1 MWKTTE
7 LFGAAKIF
15 VRDPADTEAVSDIQT
30 SKLQAIVSVADDPSW
45 TFNAQ
50 YFYNAYE
57 KQFLWNGNKQV
68 LSLIPLL
75 ECLIQPRCIC

>member
-1 MWKTTE
+1 ME

-15 VRDPADTEAVSDIQT
+15 VRDPADAEAVSDIQT